1 MKIKQLVVA
10 FLILVLLIPAV
21 YFLFQRLGSK
31 ANMGGPQ
38 MPPPMVVVAQPKVET
53 ITNDFEFTGTT
64 AAIEQ
69 VEIRA
74 RVKGFLDKICFQDG
88 ADVSKGEQLF
98 QIEPD
103 IYEAQ
108 LSQSQANLQS
118 SQAALA
124 SAESDLKRIEEAVK
138 TNAVSQQQLT
148 NAVAAR
154 DQAKAAVAAAQ
165 AVLAEAKLNLEYTK
179 ITAPCDGR
187 ISMRYVDEG
196 NLVGAGENT
205 LLADLIKLDPM
216 YVYFYVS
223 EGFLFQNVDSTRVKN
238 VERMKFHVGLQAEE
252 GYPREG
258 LLDYVDNKVT
268 PNTGTVYVRGRL
280 PNPDKKVLPGMFV
293 RIRVPVGTQ
302 PNAILVDEKAIG
314 TDIGGKY
321 LLVVDA
327 KNMVKHRPVTL
338 GRKQNAMRV
347 ISSGL
352 AADETYIVSG
362 LQFVRPGME
371 VNPKLG
377 EASGPGPSG
386 AANSTPPKTN
396 RKSL

>member
-1 MKIKQLVVA
+1 MKIKQFIVA

-21 YFLFQRLGSK
+21 YFLFQKLGSK
-31 ANMGGPQ
+31 ANVSGPE
-38 MPPPMVVVAQPKVET
+38 MPPPMVVVAKPKVET

-64 AAIEQ
+64 AAIKQ

-74 RVKGFLDKICFQDG
+74 RVKGFLHKVYFQDG

-98 QIEPD
+98 QIEPEM
-103 IYEAQ
+103 YEAQ
-108 LSQSQANLQS
+108 LNQSQANLQS

-148 NAVAAR
+148 SAVAAR

-165 AVLAEAKLNLEYTK
+165 AVLAEARLNLEYTK
-179 ITAPCDGR
+179 ITAPFDGR

-205 LLADLIKLDPM
+205 LLADLIALDPM

-238 VERMKFHVGLQAEE
+238 VEKMRFYVGLQEE
-252 GYPREG
+252 KGYPREG
-258 LLDYVDNKVT
+258 SLDYVDNKVT

-302 PNAILVDEKAIG
+302 PNAVLVEEKAIG

-321 LLVVDA
+321 LLIVNSE
-327 KNMVKHRPVTL
+327 NMVKQRPATL
-338 GRKQNAMRV
+338 GRQQGALRV

-352 AADETYIVSG
+352 SANETYIVSG
-362 LQFVRPGME
+362 LQFVRPGMK

-377 EASGPGPSG
+377 EASGPGAGG
-386 AANSTPPKTN
+386 AANRGTQDTN
-396 RKSL
+396 ESK